1 MKPHP
6 DSICRAL
13 ALLAAESSSCCMI
26 GDSVTDINVCAETGV
41 HSIGFAKNPKRG
53 EELVRAGADALVDS
67 MSDLAYAVISS
78 SG

>member
-1 MKPHP
+1 
-6 DSICRAL
+6 
-13 ALLAAESSSCCMI
+13 MI